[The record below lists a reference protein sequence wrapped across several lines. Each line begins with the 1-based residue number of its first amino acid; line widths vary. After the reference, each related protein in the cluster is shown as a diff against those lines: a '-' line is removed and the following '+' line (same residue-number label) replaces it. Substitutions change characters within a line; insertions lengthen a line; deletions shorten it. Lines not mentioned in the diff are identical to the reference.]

1 MTDERTT
8 VFDNPSH
15 ATRRARQ
22 GILREWRLFALSIF
36 SLTVAFVCLGAA
48 LLVMTNLRAI
58 ETRWTHAGRV
68 SVFLKESATDAEI
81 EKTKVALE
89 ATAGVSH
96 VIYVTSEAARDE
108 YSKNE
113 GNSND
118 PLLALPKEAFSP
130 TLEVDVDPNLD
141 DKGIE
146 DMEAKLGQLQAV
158 ESVETYRT
166 WTNRLAR
173 LVRGGVAASG
183 LLSLVVFASVLAVV
197 GSTIRLALQRRKTE
211 IEVLKLVG
219 ATDAYI
225 KRPFLL
231 EGSAQGA
238 AGATGAVLLLGV
250 LFLLVRGRM
259 DGELTTLLGVEP
271 TFLPWFAVVGM
282 VVTGALLG
290 TIAASLGLRKLVAV

>member
-225 KRPFLL
+225 KHPFLL